1 MVLIEIDGQTN
12 EDTKERPERYP
23 HMSAA
28 GAHHRDPQVSWLKKK
43 KMAPLKNEAGIS
55 FIHKEKLK
63 LQHTK
68 INSRCTDNL
77 NENFCSSKYI
87 LKRGK
92 RQGTKQKQISVTY
105 LTKTPGSRIYQEIL
119 KIYKEKT

>member
-1 MVLIEIDGQTN
+1 MVLIEIDKQTN

-23 HMSAA
+23 QH
-28 GAHHRDPQVSWLKKK
+28 VCSWGTSQRPTGQLVKK

-68 INSRCTDNL
+68 INSRCTDSL

-92 RQGTKQKQISVTY
+92 REGTEQKQIPVTY